1 MSTNTTI
8 PTGRFVWF
16 EYISKDLDKAQGFY
30 GELFGW
36 KTQPMPMPGGTGNYT
51 MIVADG
57 QTIGGFMP
65 PPQGAPQHSH
75 WLSHLQVT
83 SAAETAAKVKAN
95 GGRIAMEPVKMGDFG
110 TYAVALDPSGAAFA
124 LWQPG
129 KPEGDGNF
137 KGKPNTW
144 CWNELMTDSVD
155 KCLAFYKAIGG
166 FTVTSM
172 PMPKGEYHVL
182 NHDNAPR
189 AGVMK
194 SPMPGVPNHW
204 LPYVQVASADQ
215 AVVKAKKLGA
225 TVHVE
230 AQDIPN
236 VGRFAILG
244 DPLHASF
251 GVLQPPP
258 R

>member
-1 MSTNTTI
+1 MTTNTTI

-16 EYISKDLDKAQGFY
+16 EHISKEETKAQAFY
-30 GELFGW
+30 AELFGW
-36 KTQPMPMPGGTGNYT
+36 KTQAMPMSGGTGTYT

-57 QTIGGFMP
+57 QTIGGYMATP
-65 PPQGAPQHSH
+65 PGAPPHSH
-75 WLSHLQVT
+75 WISHLQVA
-83 SAAETAAKVKAN
+83 SAAETAAKVKAA
-95 GGRIAMEPVKMGDFG
+95 GGKVALEPTKMGDFG
-110 TYAVALDPSGAAFA
+110 TYAVALDPSGAALA

-166 FTVTSM
+166 FAVKTM
-172 PMPKGEYHVL
+172 PMPTGDYSL
-182 NHDNAPR
+182 LSFDGQDR

-194 SPMPGVPNHW
+194 TPMAGVPNHW
-204 LPYVQVASADQ
+204 LPYVQVTSADQ
-215 AVVKAKKLGA
+215 TAAKAKKLGA
-225 TVHVE
+225 QIHVE
-230 AQDIPN
+230 PTDIPN
-236 VGRFAILG
+236 VGRFAVFSDVTG
-244 DPLHASF
+244 ASI
-251 GVLQPPP
+251 GILQPA